1 MRDFTTNRSN
11 AYQHLFAEIVSP
23 PEKLVE
29 FSDAQDMAGL
39 LNYSNY
45 KEERSDLQEKLN
57 QSYWRLIDTKLT
69 PRQRQVLHFT
79 ADGYTQT
86 EIAKHLGVNQSSITK
101 SINGNCDYKNGRK
114 IYGGAKKKLQT
125 LAKKDPEVQSILQQM
140 AELNN
145 DSY

>member
-39 LNYSNY
+39 LNYSEY
-45 KEERSDLQEKLN
+45 KEERLDLQEKLKAA
-57 QSYWRLIDTKLT
+57 YWRLIDSKLT
-69 PRQRQVLHFT
+69 PRQRQVLHLT
-79 ADGYTQT
+79 ADGKTQT
-86 EIAKHLGVNQSSITK
+86 DIAKTLGVNQSSITK

-125 LAKKDPEVQSILQQM
+125 LAKKDREIQSILRQM
-140 AELNN
+140 AELN
-145 DSY
+145 DEKY

>member
-39 LNYSNY
+39 LNYSEY
-45 KEERSDLQEKLN
+45 KEERLDLQEKLN
-57 QSYWRLIDTKLT
+57 SAYWRLIDTKLT
-69 PRQRQVLHFT
+69 PRQRQVLHLT
-79 ADGYTQT
+79 SDGYTQT
-86 EIAKHLGVNQSSITK
+86 EIAKALGVNQSSITK

-114 IYGGAKKKLQT
+114 IYGGAKKKLQI
-125 LAKKDPEVQSILQQM
+125 LAKKDTEVQSILRQM
-140 AELNN
+140 AELN
-145 DSY
+145 DEKY